1 LEDWFELARLFGTDG
16 VRGIANV
23 QLDPITALLVGKAA
37 ASTLAAG
44 ANGLVVGR
52 DPRHSGDLLL
62 AAVTAGI
69 MSAGADVLDL
79 GVVTTPVVAFAARYL
94 QADGGIMISASHN
107 PFEYNGIKVFAGDGY
122 KLSDERE
129 DHLEFLVR
137 QGNGAL
143 PSPDRAGVGR
153 RRQVDEA
160 LEPYIRQVAGTC
172 RGSLRGL
179 RIVVDCAHGAAT
191 GLAPRV
197 FSLLGATVTAMG
209 SHPDGTNIN
218 VDSGSTSPGALARLV
233 VESRA
238 DLGVALDGDG
248 DRVIAVDEAGSLVD
262 GDAILAIC
270 SEEMAGRG
278 KLAGGGVVGTVMSNL
293 GLELA
298 LRQAGL
304 KLLRT
309 PVGDRYV
316 LDAMRL
322 QGFRLGG
329 EQSGHVIF
337 LDHATTGDGILT
349 AVQLCAIMAERNQR
363 LSQLASVFQRVPQVL
378 VNVEVADRAGV
389 EDNEAI
395 RAAVE
400 QATLTLGKSGRVLVR
415 PSGTEPLVRV
425 MVEATDAGIAHST
438 AHRLAQVIQAE
449 LAR

>member
-1 LEDWFELARLFGTDG
+1 
-16 VRGIANV
+16 
-23 QLDPITALLVGKAA
+23 
-37 ASTLAAG
+37 
-44 ANGLVVGR
+44 
-52 DPRHSGDLLL
+52 
-62 AAVTAGI
+62 
-69 MSAGADVLDL
+69 
-79 GVVTTPVVAFAARYL
+79 
-94 QADGGIMISASHN
+94 
-107 PFEYNGIKVFAGDGY
+107 
-122 KLSDERE
+122 
-129 DHLEFLVR
+129 
-137 QGNGAL
+137 
-143 PSPDRAGVGR
+143 
-153 RRQVDEA
+153 
-160 LEPYIRQVAGTC
+160 
-172 RGSLRGL
+172 GL

>member
-1 LEDWFELARLFGTDG
+1 MARLFGTDG

-23 QLDPITALLVGKAA
+23 QLDPITAFLVGKAA
-37 ASTLAAG
+37 ACTLAAG
-44 ANGLVVGR
+44 GNGLVVGR

-79 GVVTTPVVAFAARYL
+79 GVVTTPMVAFATRHL
-94 QADGGIMISASHN
+94 QAAGGIMISASHN

-129 DHLEFLVR
+129 DYLESLVR

-143 PSPDRAGVGR
+143 PSPDRAGIGR
-153 RRQVDEA
+153 RRPVTDA
-160 LEPYIRQVAGTC
+160 VEPYIRQVAGTC
-172 RGSLRGL
+172 EGSLRGL
-179 RIVVDCAHGAAT
+179 EVVVDCAHGAAT
-191 GLAPRV
+191 GIAPKV
-197 FSLLGATVTAMG
+197 FSSLGATVTAMG
-209 SHPDGTNIN
+209 SSPDGRNIN

-248 DRVIAVDEAGSLVD
+248 DRLIAVDENGSLVD

-270 SEEMAGRG
+270 GEELAAQG
-278 KLAGGGVVGTVMSNL
+278 KLAGGVVGTVMSNL

-298 LRQAGL
+298 LRKAGL
-304 KLLRT
+304 ELVRT

-316 LDAMRL
+316 LDAMR
-322 QGFRLGG
+322 QHGFRLGG

-349 AVQLCAIMAERNQR
+349 AVQLGAVMVRRGRR
-363 LSQLASVFQRVPQVL
+363 LSQLASAFQRVPQVL
-378 VNVEVADRAGV
+378 VNVEVANRSGV
-389 EDNEAI
+389 EENEAI
-395 RAAVE
+395 WAAVD
-400 QATLTLGKSGRVLVR
+400 QATRILGNQGRVLVR

-425 MVEATDAGIAHST
+425 MVEATDARSAHTIAQ
-438 AHRLAQVIQAE
+438 RLAQVVREE